1 MANEG
6 DSLLGYIAALEDVNG
21 QLVAT
26 LEHCISLLAGFRDQ
40 TPDPEAWVEK
50 MGMLA
55 LTLLTAEG
63 VLEKKTMHW
72 ADISV

>member
-6 DSLLGYIAALEDVNG
+6 DSLLGYIAGLEDVNG

-40 TPDPEAWVEK
+40 TPDPKAWDEM
-50 MGMLA
+50 MGMFA
-55 LTLLTAEG
+55 LTLRTAET
-63 VLEKKTMHW
+63 VHEKKPMH
-72 ADISV
+72 